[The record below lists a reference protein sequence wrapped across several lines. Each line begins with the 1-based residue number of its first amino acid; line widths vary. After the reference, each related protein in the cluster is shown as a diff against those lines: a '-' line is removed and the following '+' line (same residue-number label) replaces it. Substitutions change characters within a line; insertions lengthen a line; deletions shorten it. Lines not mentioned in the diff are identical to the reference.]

1 MIFRFIDKFISNNVG
16 RKFEANYCN
25 IYTEKHEAN
34 FFNLDIKIR
43 IESFKLVLAIKK

>member
-1 MIFRFIDKFISNNVG
+1 MLVGNLKLITVISIPKELVVG
-16 RKFEANYCN
+16 KKY
-25 IYTEKHEAN
+25 

>member
-25 IYTEKHEAN
+25 IYPQGISSREKILRN
-34 FFNLDIKIR
+34 MRLIFLI
-43 IESFKLVLAIKK
+43 